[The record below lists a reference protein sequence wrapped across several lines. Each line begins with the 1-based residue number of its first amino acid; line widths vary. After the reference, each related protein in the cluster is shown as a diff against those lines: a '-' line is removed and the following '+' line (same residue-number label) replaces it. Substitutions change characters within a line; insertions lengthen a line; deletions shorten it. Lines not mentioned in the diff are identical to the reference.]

1 MLTLS
6 YILNLPILRQQ
17 MLVEVMQQQF
27 LAGSDPGVDYAA
39 IDADAELDEHW
50 QAEKAQDAEDAYFD
64 GQD

>member
-17 MLVEVMQQQF
+17 MLVEVMQQRF

-50 QAEKAQDAEDAYFD
+50 LAEKAQDAEDAYFD
-64 GQD
+64 GED